1 MNKENVLAFVISRS
15 KVASESCNSQHIN
28 CVMEQ
33 IRGAIWLFTG
43 KDPGKIDNSIDIL
56 DALSVPYKR
65 VGDMLYW
72 GDEIN
77 SAPTESC
84 ENVEHN

>member
-1 MNKENVLAFVISRS
+1 MNKEDVVSFVTSRAD
-15 KVASESCNSQHIN
+15 VASKSCNSFHIN

-43 KDPGKIDNSIDIL
+43 DDPGKIDNSIDIL
-56 DALSVPYKR
+56 DALSVPYKQ

-72 GDEIN
+72 GDEIEN
-77 SAPTESC
+77 APTE
-84 ENVEHN
+84 